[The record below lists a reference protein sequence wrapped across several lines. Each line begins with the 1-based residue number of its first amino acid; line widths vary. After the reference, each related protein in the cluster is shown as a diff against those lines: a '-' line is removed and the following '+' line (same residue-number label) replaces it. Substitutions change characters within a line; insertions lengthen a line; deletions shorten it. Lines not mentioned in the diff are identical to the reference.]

1 LPPTKLRVLE
11 RHTRAARTTAAMVNT
26 PTSNPDD
33 RARRAAARTG
43 SRRETS
49 TPAGRF
55 HLEPRQRNNCAKDKF
70 STPQGHPRR
79 RSDSDHQG
87 SLHIDCRQH
96 RLLRRVHGQRPRQ
109 LRPWPSRRRPHEP
122 MPDRPRRP
130 VAMNSRRSR
139 AVTTTM
145 HIYICMATATISGY
159 GHGHDQEQ
167 WPQRRRRRRPCIR
180 ASAIEVDNL
189 VG

>member
-1 LPPTKLRVLE
+1 
-11 RHTRAARTTAAMVNT
+11 MVNT

-43 SRRETS
+43 SRRVQH
-49 TPAGRF
+49 PHQQAGS
-55 HLEPRQRNNCAKDKF
+55 EPRQRNNCVMDKF

-109 LRPWPSRRRPHEP
+109 LRPWPSRRRPREP

-130 VAMNSRRSR
+130 VAMNSRRLR
-139 AVTTTM
+139 AVTAWPRPRSVATA
-145 HIYICMATATISGY
+145 MATTKSSGSND
-159 GHGHDQEQ
+159 GDVDDPIFE
-167 WPQRRRRRRPCIR
+167 PMD
-180 ASAIEVDNL
+180 EVDNQ
-189 VG
+189 VGQP